1 MDFNVLVGEGFDS
14 LVALK
19 GANKE
24 DLDSLELKRGRVA
37 MLHAVVKAIQEQSGG
52 RPSCVV
58 PTTVAPSLAPSGRS
72 IRGVTGPASASSG
85 TAERDP
91 AEA

>member
-24 DLDSLELKRGRVA
+24 DLDSRTETWPCGNA
-37 MLHAVVKAIQEQSGG
+37 PCSGQSHTGTVWGG
-52 RPSCVV
+52 PLCVV